1 MSNKVYDWLNKLQRW
16 LPALGVCY
24 LGLCK
29 IWGFPYGD
37 EVNQTIVLLATLL
50 GTTLEIATAQYL
62 KQIKKTSENFS
73 DQNHIE
79 G

>member
-1 MSNKVYDWLNKLQRW
+1 MSNRVYDILNKIERF
-16 LPALGVCY
+16 LPAIGLFY
-24 LGLCK
+24 LAIAK
-29 IWGFPYGD
+29 IWGLPFAD
-37 EVNQTIVLLATLL
+37 EVNQTIAALATLL

-62 KQIKKTSENFS
+62 KSIKKTSETFS